1 MAWVPSK
8 DVDCHSSQALSLIE
22 RTCCASLAPPRRLCK
37 TVREML
43 DIPSRARLAALTD
56 AINAVIGS
64 VAVGFAKRVDEDQVA
79 VLYCY
84 QYGIAKY
91 IFSAASVP
99 ESLRPSSFDSSR
111 FEVA

>member
-1 MAWVPSK
+1 
-8 DVDCHSSQALSLIE
+8 
-22 RTCCASLAPPRRLCK
+22 
-37 TVREML
+37 ML

-64 VAVGFAKRVDEDQVA
+64 LAVGFAKCVDEDRVA

-91 IFSAASVP
+91 ILPAASVP
-99 ESLRPSSFDSSR
+99 
-111 FEVA
+111 